1 MYINERS
8 KTIVILFFQKFLESK
23 YGLPPNKIRAFF
35 HYPPTYYHLHIHFTT
50 LENRMCGAEIE
61 RGRLLQDVI
70 DHIQLKNDYYQTK
83 TLYYKLSV
91 NDPLYKLLEGNEN
104 S

>member
-1 MYINERS
+1 
-8 KTIVILFFQKFLESK
+8 
-23 YGLPPNKIRAFF
+23 
-35 HYPPTYYHLHIHFTT
+35 
-50 LENRMCGAEIE
+50 MCGAEIE